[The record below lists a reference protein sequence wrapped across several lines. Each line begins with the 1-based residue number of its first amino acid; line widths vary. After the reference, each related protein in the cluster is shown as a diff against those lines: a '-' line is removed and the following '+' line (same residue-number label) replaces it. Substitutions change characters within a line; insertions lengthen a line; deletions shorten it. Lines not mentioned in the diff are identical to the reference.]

1 MISGNHPDVI
11 HIAPSGSYIKI
22 DQIRLLIDTLS
33 LKPYE
38 ALCRVVL
45 ITDAHA
51 MNPEASNA
59 LLKVLEEPPPQTVL
73 ILTARQSSD
82 LLPTVVSRCQQI
94 RFNPLPLEDLIGL
107 LAKNKGVDRETARII
122 SVMAGGSYV
131 KATSM
136 VGTDWV
142 DRRKWLLSASGIDR
156 PYECSVWP
164 VHRYLAFVE
173 KLLQKKDV
181 VTDSLEIMKSWLRD
195 LIVFRFSPDHVI
207 NRDLITQIDQAS
219 QNVKLE
225 SLLAKIEA
233 IHSAQKALYSN
244 ANLRLTLETMVLRIA
259 SA

>member
-1 MISGNHPDVI
+1 MSGNHPDII
-11 HIAPSGSYIKI
+11 HIAPAGSYIKI
-22 DQIRLLIDTLS
+22 DQIRSLIDTLS

-45 ITDAHA
+45 ITQAHA
-51 MNPEASNA
+51 MNPESSNA
-59 LLKVLEEPPPQTVL
+59 LLKVLEEPPSQTVL

-107 LAKNKGVDRETARII
+107 LVKNDGVDRETARAIA
-122 SVMAGGSYV
+122 VMACGSYA
-131 KATSM
+131 KAASM
-136 VGTDWV
+136 IGSDWI
-142 DRRKWLLSASGIDR
+142 DRRKWLLHASGLDR
-156 PYECSVWP
+156 PYESSVRP
-164 VHRYLAFVE
+164 VRRHLAFVE
-173 KLLQKKDV
+173 KLLQNKDV
-181 VTDSLEIMKSWLRD
+181 VTDSLEIMKIWLRD
-195 LIVFRFSPDHVI
+195 LVVFRFSPDQVV
-207 NRDLITQIDQAS
+207 NQDLMIQVDQAS

-244 ANLRLTLETMVLRIA
+244 ANLKLTLETMMLRIA